1 MQLTL
6 AVRRDFLRPQA
17 ILFREPHTDNDTLSL
32 THKATPTVLY
42 LHILWVGTVQLY
54 CVVLDKG
61 KLKGLAFDVAAMCTV
76 ATTRRGVVRRRRSVR
91 CSVECGWGRG

>member
-32 THKATPTVLY
+32 THKATPTVSTYPMGRHSAAL
-42 LHILWVGTVQLY
+42 LCCVGQREIEGVGFRCGGDVY
-54 CVVLDKG
+54 CSDN
-61 KLKGLAFDVAAMCTV
+61 AA
-76 ATTRRGVVRRRRSVR
+76 RGGP
-91 CSVECGWGRG
+91 EA